1 MKKKLLLWAGWCLA
15 LSAIPVSL
23 SAQSKTEKK
32 QERAQMVKERMEA
45 KDFEIEVRSA
55 LTQGGH
61 SIQLSPYYS
70 LTVRNDSVFS
80 YLPYYGRA
88 YSIPYGGGE
97 GLNFEAEV
105 LDYEQKLG
113 KKGNYEIE
121 FSARTREDYY
131 TFHVDVYDN
140 GASNIRVNM
149 QRKQSIDFIG
159 DLVTEEKEPVS
170 RKE

>member
-61 SIQLSPYYS
+61 SIQLSPDFVIVS
-70 LTVRNDSVFS
+70 PKNFHQSV
-80 YLPYYGRA
+80 
-88 YSIPYGGGE
+88 
-97 GLNFEAEV
+97 
-105 LDYEQKLG
+105 
-113 KKGNYEIE
+113 
-121 FSARTREDYY
+121 
-131 TFHVDVYDN
+131 
-140 GASNIRVNM
+140 
-149 QRKQSIDFIG
+149 
-159 DLVTEEKEPVS
+159 
-170 RKE
+170 